1 MRKILSKKIDKLITI
16 TIIMVLG
23 IFLCFPNN
31 TFAATDGYPR
41 LANYYIAW
49 DVKTDIDIE
58 NLSKWDLVIL
68 SPQSMERNPQLISK
82 LRQKN
87 SKIKILVYMPI
98 QEITYDPALL
108 KETPYWTEVYNTVNQ
123 NNWWLKKSDG
133 QHASFWPGNWFINAS
148 SVAPKTNG
156 QNWADYLP
164 ELMYKKYLS
173 TDTWDGI
180 FYDNVWHGLSW
191 LKQPIDI
198 NGDGPADSDQAVDE
212 AWRSGLSQIIIKT
225 RNLAPTKMIFANA
238 NTNYYNNILNGRMH
252 ENFPTQ
258 SEGGWSGSMSNYLSA
273 NFAYAPKGFI
283 LNANTN
289 NTGEKNNYQIFRYN
303 MTSALMGD
311 GYFSFDY
318 GDLGHDRLWWYDEYD
333 YYLGQAKTEAKN
345 LLDAKSKE
353 IKAGVWQR
361 DFENALA
368 IVNSTSTNQKISF
381 EAEYEKIKGIQD
393 KTTNNGAVI
402 KNITLSANDGLI
414 LLRRIEEITNTAFF
428 NGSFIRV
435 FDNKGLSQRN
445 GFFLYE
451 NEFRGGNVISKEDIN
466 KDNKYEIIVADAS
479 KITIYDENKNVL
491 NTFYPY
497 GTKYNKG
504 INYDLADLDGD
515 GNKEI
520 ITGTLRGYAPLV
532 KIFDN
537 KGKVI
542 NPGFYAY
549 AKSFTGG
556 VNVSVCDFKG
566 NGEKS
571 IVTGAGY
578 MGGSSVKIFNK
589 NGKLLGA
596 AYAYA
601 KTFKGGVYVTCGD
614 INGDNKDEIITGA
627 GYSGTP
633 QVRIFNN
640 KFQEV
645 GKSFWAYEQTS
656 KNGVRV
662 FANDIDGD
670 GIDEIL
676 AATPST
682 FTTSITK

>member
-1 MRKILSKKIDKLITI
+1 
-16 TIIMVLG
+16 
-23 IFLCFPNN
+23 
-31 TFAATDGYPR
+31 
-41 LANYYIAW
+41 
-49 DVKTDIDIE
+49 
-58 NLSKWDLVIL
+58 
-68 SPQSMERNPQLISK
+68 
-82 LRQKN
+82 
-87 SKIKILVYMPI
+87 
-98 QEITYDPALL
+98 
-108 KETPYWTEVYNTVNQ
+108 
-123 NNWWLKKSDG
+123 
-133 QHASFWPGNWFINAS
+133 
-148 SVAPKTNG
+148 
-156 QNWADYLP
+156 LP
-164 ELMYKKYLS
+164 
-173 TDTWDGI
+173 
-180 FYDNVWHGLSW
+180 
-191 LKQPIDI
+191 
-198 NGDGPADSDQAVDE
+198 
-212 AWRSGLSQIIIKT
+212 
-225 RNLAPTKMIFANA
+225 
-238 NTNYYNNILNGRMH
+238 
-252 ENFPTQ
+252 
-258 SEGGWSGSMSNYLSA
+258 
-273 NFAYAPKGFI
+273 
-283 LNANTN
+283 
-289 NTGEKNNYQIFRYN
+289 
-303 MTSALMGD
+303 
-311 GYFSFDY
+311 
-318 GDLGHDRLWWYDEYD
+318 
-333 YYLGQAKTEAKN
+333 
-345 LLDAKSKE
+345 
-353 IKAGVWQR
+353 
-361 DFENALA
+361 
-368 IVNSTSTNQKISF
+368 
-381 EAEYEKIKGIQD
+381 
-393 KTTNNGAVI
+393 
-402 KNITLSANDGLI
+402 ANDGLI
-414 LLRRIEEITNTAFF
+414 LLRRIEEVTNTAFF

-435 FDNKGLSQRN
+435 FDAKGNSQRN

-497 GTKYNKG
+497 GTKYTSG

-542 NPGFYAY
+542 NSGFYAY
-549 AKSFTGG
+549 AKSFTSG
-556 VNVSVCDFKG
+556 VNVAVCDFKG

-578 MGGSSVKIFNK
+578 MGGSSVKIFNT

-601 KTFKGGVYVTCGD
+601 KTFKGGVYVACGD

-633 QVRIFNN
+633 QVRIFDN
-640 KFQEV
+640 KFKDV